1 MATAAQKAAFY
12 YSRRRR
18 RHANARTVLVLEP
31 RVASIDDAASVDEAR
46 LMCGITIVDNNE
58 GESSLSLS
66 GADAGDFE
74 LDGNN
79 LMLSSG
85 VTLTAGTPKVVSVD
99 VENAVK
105 GDASHLFTLT
115 VT

>member
-1 MATAAQKAAFY
+1 MTAARQAAFY

-18 RHANARTVLVLEP
+18 RLQNARTVVFVTP
-31 RVASIDDAASVDEAR
+31 RSASISETASTASAR
-46 LMCGITIVDNNE
+46 FMSGVTVLDNRE
-58 GESSLSLS
+58 GVSVLSLS
-66 GADAGDFE
+66 GADASDFQ
-74 LDGNN
+74 LDGLN
-79 LMLSSG
+79 LELKSG

-99 VENAVK
+99 VANAVK